1 MEFDGGK
8 MKKVLVKGPAL
19 SRSGY
24 GEQCRFA
31 LRALRSSEDVDVYLI
46 NTGWGATGWLYEDTE
61 ERKWI
66 DDTILKTIKKIQSP
80 DKAFDVSLQVTL
92 PSEWQFMARKNIGYT
107 AGVETSS
114 VPSAWKQSVEQMDKV
129 IVPSNHTKDGFVTSG
144 CDETKLEV
152 VNYPIRNGV
161 VAHKPQL
168 NLQTDYNFLTVAQ
181 WSPRKNIEATITSF
195 LEEFTNEEVGLIV
208 KTNIKNSSVIDRQ
221 VCMERLSY
229 IMKHFPENKKCRV
242 YLLHGNLS
250 DQEMAGLYSHENV
263 NAYVTTSHGEGFGLP
278 VFEAASAGLP
288 VIACNWGGI
297 TDFTSIKTKSKSDNN
312 TKVMISE
319 VDYKVA
325 QVQPEAVWEGVIE
338 ASASWCFPELD
349 SLRNQMREEY
359 QNPSSAN
366 AKKLKNYI
374 IKNNK
379 PEQKYK
385 QFVESVLSVV

>member
-1 MEFDGGK
+1 

-31 LRALRSSEDVDVYLI
+31 LRALRNNDDVDVYLI
-46 NTGWGATGWLYEDTE
+46 NTAWGATGWLYEDTD

-66 DDTILKTIKKIQSP
+66 DETILKTIKKIQSP
-80 DKAFDVSLQVTL
+80 DKAFDISLQVTL
-92 PSEWQFMARKNIGYT
+92 PSEWQFMARKNVGYT
-107 AGVETSS
+107 AGVETNKTPSS
-114 VPSAWKQSVEQMDKV
+114 WNQNVQAVDKV
-129 IVPSNHTKDGFVTSG
+129 IVTSSHTMSGFVESG
-144 CDETKLEV
+144 CDESKFEV
-152 VNYPIRNGV
+152 VNYPARKGIK
-161 VAHKPQL
+161 AITPSL
-168 NLQTDYNFLTVAQ
+168 ELDTTFNFLTVAQ

-195 LEEFTNEEVGLIV
+195 LEEFTNEDVGLIV

-229 IMKHFPENKKCRV
+229 IMKHFPENRKCKV

-250 DQEMAGLYSHENV
+250 EEQMAGLYSHENV

-297 TDFTSIKTKSKSDNN
+297 TDFTSVKTRSKSDNM
-312 TKVMISE
+312 KVMISE
-319 VDYKVA
+319 VDYEVA
-325 QVQPEAVWEGVIE
+325 LVQPEAVWEGVIE
-338 ASASWCFPELD
+338 ADASWCYPELD
-349 SLRNQMREEY
+349 SLRNKMREEFET
-359 QNPSSAN
+359 PSTSR

-374 IKNNK
+374 LKNNK
-379 PEQKYK
+379 EQDKYE
-385 QFVESVLSVV
+385 QFANAVLSVL